1 MFSYISTLKPEYR
14 QELEQLLF
22 FNSAQQVAHSAIKD
36 SIEIFGEPYV
46 DDDGGCLRV
55 NVKKLDEVQ
64 TLFTF
69 DGEKLAGVLMYSRVS
84 YERIVVIH
92 IAVHE
97 DYSSSGPLA
106 HEKLVLRMC
115 QNLRR
120 CLRKIKG
127 IEFIRMMYGNNR
139 TRDYPVRRQ
148 SSWRSRQIPDLA
160 ESSLRV

>member
-1 MFSYISTLKPEYR
+1 MFSYISILKPEYR

-36 SIEIFGEPYV
+36 SIELFGEPYV
-46 DDDGGCLRV
+46 DNDDGCLRV
-55 NVKKLDEVQ
+55 NVKKLDDVQ

-69 DGEKLAGVLMYSRVS
+69 DGEKLVGVLIYSRVS
-84 YERIVVIH
+84 YERVVVIH

-115 QNLRR
+115 QKLRK
-120 CLRKIKG
+120 CLRNIKG
-127 IEFIRMMYGNNR
+127 VEFIRMMYGNNR
-139 TRDYPVRRQ
+139 TRDYPVRRHN
-148 SSWRSRQIPDLA
+148 SWRSCQFLILP
-160 ESSLRV
+160 ESTLGD